1 VALARH
7 ARLVDQRLRVIRIS
21 TVSVIWLCGL
31 GAGFVALLAAAA
43 KYGCAAS
50 NDGFGCGASGEVVGV
65 VLVITVI
72 AVVILVTLM
81 THDRP
86 ARRVLTVGG
95 FGLAAL
101 VLCFVAAH
109 AVLATT

>member
-7 ARLVDQRLRVIRIS
+7 AKLVDQRLRAIRIS
-21 TVSVIWLCGL
+21 TVSVVWLCGL
-31 GAGFVALLAAAA
+31 GAGFVAMLASAAR
-43 KYGCAAS
+43 YGCSSS
-50 NDGFGCGASGEVVGV
+50 NDGFGCGTSGEVVGI

-81 THDRP
+81 TNDRP
-86 ARRVLTVGG
+86 VRRVLTVGSL
-95 FGLAAL
+95 GLAAL
-101 VLCFVAAH
+101 IVCAVAAR